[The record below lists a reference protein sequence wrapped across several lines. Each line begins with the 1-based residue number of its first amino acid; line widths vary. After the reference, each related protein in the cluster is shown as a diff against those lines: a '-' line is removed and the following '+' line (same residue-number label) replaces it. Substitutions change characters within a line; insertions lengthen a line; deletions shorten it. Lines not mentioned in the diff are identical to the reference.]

1 MIFSAVLLVLAIG
14 LLWRHVRVWNSIK
27 SSGFG
32 ANDLDFFRR
41 QFRRRVQTTCTMG
54 AVATCLGV
62 FPFISNKIAALIFM
76 IVVTLLV
83 FWISFSALLDLMSTR
98 SYLDQIRQSQQ
109 RERAKLEAE
118 INKLRTANRNGDE

>member
-1 MIFSAVLLVLAIG
+1 
-14 LLWRHVRVWNSIK
+14 
-27 SSGFG
+27 
-32 ANDLDFFRR
+32 
-41 QFRRRVQTTCTMG
+41 MG

-62 FPFISNKIAALIFM
+62 FPFIANKIAALIFM

-98 SYLDQIRQSQQ
+98 SFLAQTRQSQK

-118 INKLRTANRNGDE
+118 IKKLRTRDRNGDE

>member
-1 MIFSAVLLVLAIG
+1 MG

-27 SSGFG
+27 SSDFG
-32 ANDLDFFRR
+32 ASDLDFFRR

-62 FPFISNKIAALIFM
+62 FPFISNEIAALILM

-98 SYLDQIRQSQQ
+98 SFLAETHQSQQ

-118 INKLRTANRNGDE
+118 IKKLRTSERNGDE